1 MEISTFIQDVAAER
15 YPKEY
20 WEKLPYLEEKT
31 LRMKANTTFLF
42 NEKVV
47 LAKFLR
53 YPFAG
58 TSLVRIL
65 FNQCFLFL
73 FYSSYQSRYITLK
86 ILHKDPNE
94 KYNIIE

>member
-20 WEKLPYLEEKT
+20 WGKLPYLEEKT

-47 LAKFLR
+47 FTETKVILIDGENFGEVFEI
-53 YPFAG
+53 PFRG
-58 TSLVRIL
+58 
-65 FNQCFLFL
+65 
-73 FYSSYQSRYITLK
+73 YIFSQNF
-86 ILHKDPNE
+86 I
-94 KYNIIE
+94 